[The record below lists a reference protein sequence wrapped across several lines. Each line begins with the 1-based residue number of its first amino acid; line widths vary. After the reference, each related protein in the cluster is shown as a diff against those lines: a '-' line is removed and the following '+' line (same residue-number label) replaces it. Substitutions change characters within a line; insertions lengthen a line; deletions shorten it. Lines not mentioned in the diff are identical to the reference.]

1 MAAVIVT
8 TGAAMAEI
16 IRAVTT
22 KAMVAITVISTI
34 RTVAEVGTKVM
45 IGETITLV
53 EMVATVATIGT
64 VAATTPGMATR
75 EVVINEATVARIA
88 ITTVEE
94 MTTAVGMITGIEMVD
109 LDHVTEWIEVPVEWT
124 LTGAL
129 GMDWTVLAA
138 VVVVVA
144 AIVAIREIITGW
156 VTKTSN

>member
-8 TGAAMAEI
+8 TGADMAEI

-34 RTVAEVGTKVM
+34 RTEAEVGTKVT
-45 IGETITLV
+45 IGETITLA

-64 VAATTPGMATR
+64 VVATTLGMATR
-75 EVVINEATVARIA
+75 EVVTNEATVARIA
-88 ITTVEE
+88 ITTVGE

-109 LDHVTEWIEVPVEWT
+109 SDHVTEWIAVPVEWT

-129 GMDWTVLAA
+129 GMDWTILAA
-138 VVVVVA
+138 AVVVVA

>member
-34 RTVAEVGTKVM
+34 RTEAEVGTKVTT
-45 IGETITLV
+45 GETITLA

-64 VAATTPGMATR
+64 VVATTPGMATR

-88 ITTVEE
+88 ITTVGV

-109 LDHVTEWIEVPVEWT
+109 SDHVTEWIAVPVEWT
-124 LTGAL
+124 PTGAL

-138 VVVVVA
+138 VVVVA